1 MDLSEN
7 GYPPLSG
14 CFNWENDDFHWFN
27 TWIHLD
33 FYFDSYWFIF
43 AVCGLC
49 GMVIPQ
55 WYIPRTVRTFFWIPH
70 DGMTGDPTKDVRHHR
85 GEETGGFR
93 RHHGQGP
100 EPCAACYFLIYIYIV
115 YIIYIIQYVISC
127 GQTTIT
133 WCFLACWP
141 AKNWLIHSELKSATS
156 IAWWPLAIR
165 HRSAFFSPAVWAQ
178 ERHCR
183 ILQSSLLYLW
193 DVIEIVDSSWCSVV
207 VNLLQVWFSHVFTR
221 LESYGKRKHQ

>member
-1 MDLSEN
+1 MWHGHSMSF
-7 GYPPLSG
+7 LSG
-14 CFNWENDDFHWFN
+14 
-27 TWIHLD
+27 I
-33 FYFDSYWFIF
+33 YPY
-43 AVCGLC
+43 V
-49 GMVIPQ
+49 
-55 WYIPRTVRTFFWIPH
+55 RTVRIPH
-70 DGMTGDPTKDVRHHR
+70 DGMTADQKRRPTLCPTCRTAAKDVRHHR
-85 GEETGGFR
+85 GEETGCFR

-100 EPCAACYFLIYIYIV
+100 EPCAACYFLREIY
-115 YIIYIIQYVISC
+115 IYIIQYVISC

>member
-1 MDLSEN
+1 MIN
-7 GYPPLSG
+7 
-14 CFNWENDDFHWFN
+14 WFN
-27 TWIHLD
+27 TKSPG
-33 FYFDSYWFIF
+33 FVFWFIF

-49 GMVIPQ
+49 GMVIPCHSSAVYTHMLGPLGFPMMG
-55 WYIPRTVRTFFWIPH
+55 WPPIKNADRPCVRPVARLRRMCVITEAKKLGVFADIMDKVQNPALRAIFWE
-70 DGMTGDPTKDVRHHR
+70 R
-85 GEETGGFR
+85 
-93 RHHGQGP
+93 
-100 EPCAACYFLIYIYIV
+100 YIY
-115 YIIYIIQYVISC
+115 IYIIQYVISC

>member
-1 MDLSEN
+1 MIFTDSTPGFTWISTLIHIDSFLQYV
-7 GYPPLSG
+7 GYVAWSFLSG
-14 CFNWENDDFHWFN
+14 IYPGPLGPFFGFPMMGWP
-27 TWIHLD
+27 
-33 FYFDSYWFIF
+33 
-43 AVCGLC
+43 A
-49 GMVIPQ
+49 
-55 WYIPRTVRTFFWIPH
+55 IPRRMCVITEAKKLGVFADIMDKVQNPALRAIFW
-70 DGMTGDPTKDVRHHR
+70 
-85 GEETGGFR
+85 
-93 RHHGQGP
+93 
-100 EPCAACYFLIYIYIV
+100 YIYILYI